1 MMKRIRRA
9 SKRAEKKID
18 MEAKKGE
25 KAAKKAGKK
34 AKRGAKKQ
42 GKKSRFRL
50 KRQGRKS
57 KRKVRKKGK
66 SMISRVKSA
75 GKSMANNPMKMKM
88 LALAFVAFAIVMF
101 FMFFRPKGCE
111 EDCRLNSQI
120 NRDSV
125 ALEKIQTEMVAE
137 EVRLHDISEAD
148 HRVVSD
154 TLFQHEVAGGDQRAT
169 EVDRSD
175 TKPRLQAVVESA
187 ERQERAQIAG
197 LLPAA
202 HGALAFVESDSAA
215 VGDLVCF
222 F

>member
-1 MMKRIRRA
+1 
-9 SKRAEKKID
+9 
-18 MEAKKGE
+18 
-25 KAAKKAGKK
+25 
-34 AKRGAKKQ
+34 
-42 GKKSRFRL
+42 
-50 KRQGRKS
+50 
-57 KRKVRKKGK
+57 
-66 SMISRVKSA
+66 MISRIKSA
-75 GKSMANNPMKMKM
+75 GKGMSPMKMKM

-111 EDCRLNSQI
+111 ADCRLNSQI

-125 ALEKIQTEMVAE
+125 ALEKIQTEFIAE

-148 HRVVSD
+148 HRVESD
-154 TLFQHEVAGGDQRAT
+154 TLYEHEVARGDQRAT
-169 EVDRSD
+169 RVDRSD

-222 F
+222 FLTPS